1 MTFRRNLRALTAAI
15 VACVAVFTSC
25 DRPAPNE
32 VTALHPGL
40 KPSATVVIGSN
51 GQSYKLLEGQINTQ
65 TQSASQWI
73 GPLGGTVLIV
83 GTGLNQ
89 LPTAHTLVVPPLA
102 VLQNTKFT
110 MTLSGGNYVSVRLKA
125 ERYNLFGQL
134 INVGAQGFN
143 LPVLLTL
150 SNANATNLSN
160 PLRAVI
166 LYDPEN
172 GSSMQLVPSVAIGGQ
187 LLVVGTLNH
196 FSKYCA
202 AED

>member
-1 MTFRRNLRALTAAI
+1 MTFRRNLRALTAAV
-15 VACVAVFTSC
+15 VACVAIFTSC

-32 VTALHPGL
+32 VVIPQGL
-40 KPSATVVIGSN
+40 KPSATVVVGSN
-51 GQSYKLLEGQINTQ
+51 GNSYTLLEGQIQTS

-73 GPLGGTVLIV
+73 GPLGGTVIIV
-83 GTGLNQ
+83 GTAHG
-89 LPTAHTLVVPPLA
+89 LPTAHTIVVPPLA

-110 MTLSGGNYVSVRLKA
+110 MTLSGGNYISVRLKA

-134 INVGAQGFN
+134 VDIGHQGFN

-150 SNANATNLSN
+150 SNANAINLLN
-160 PLRAVI
+160 PLHAVI

-172 GSSMQLVPSVAIGGQ
+172 GQPMQLVPSVAIGGQ

-196 FSKYCA
+196 FSKYTS